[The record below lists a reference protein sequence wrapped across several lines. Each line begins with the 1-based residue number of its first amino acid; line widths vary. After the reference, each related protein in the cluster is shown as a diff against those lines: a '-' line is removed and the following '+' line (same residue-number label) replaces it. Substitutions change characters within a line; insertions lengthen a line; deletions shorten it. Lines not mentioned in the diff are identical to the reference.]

1 MHTSA
6 LEDAEL
12 TENELQPE
20 ITDTPTIEQPETPE
34 PETTALMPTE
44 PEVIEGEVI
53 EIEPPE
59 PFDAHTPPKQ
69 KPYWLLIPFT
79 ILFCLLF
86 LAASSLFP
94 LLTPSATVTIIPVER
109 NITLTA
115 AIQVQGRELP
125 LLTLMQSTSI
135 PATGKRHQSARHAG
149 GTITFY
155 NGSFSSQTIAAGT
168 MVTGKDGVH
177 INTGQTAIIPAGNPP
192 IYGHITVSAH
202 AVLAGSQGNIAAY
215 DINQACCGNSVL
227 AKNTQ
232 AFTGGASAR
241 DFLVVTRTDM
251 NNAVTSLL
259 VPLSQSEDAAL
270 QAQLHTGEALITPSC
285 TPSVS
290 SNHKPGDEAKHV
302 SVTVSV
308 TCEGFAYVAQKVYA
322 HATQMIAKKALQRLG
337 TGYTVLG
344 DITASVIHATITD
357 QARGIATLTVKLDA
371 TFIYQIT
378 PGEKHQLIKLIAG
391 KSKSSALH
399 KLLSQPGIQA
409 ASIRCTGGDTLPH
422 DPNHITISMVYSV
435 VSPSLF

>member
-6 LEDAEL
+6 LEEAAL
-12 TENELQPE
+12 TEITNEP
-20 ITDTPTIEQPETPE
+20 QPETSE
-34 PETTALMPTE
+34 PTSAPD
-44 PEVIEGEVI
+44 VIEGEVI
-53 EIEPPE
+53 EIAPPE

-69 KPYWLLIPFT
+69 KRYWLLIPLT
-79 ILFCLLF
+79 ILFCLIF

-168 MVTGKDGVH
+168 IVTGKDGVH
-177 INTGQTAIIPAGNPP
+177 IITDQAAIIPAGNPP
-192 IYGHITVSAH
+192 IYGQITVSAH
-202 AVLAGSQGNIAAY
+202 AVLAGSRGNIAAY

-259 VPLSQSEDAAL
+259 IPLSQSEDAAL

-290 SNHKPGDEAKHV
+290 SNHKPGDDAKHV
-302 SVTVSV
+302 SVAVSV

-322 HATQMIAKKALQRLG
+322 HATQMITKKALQRLG
-337 TGYTVLG
+337 TGYTLLG

-357 QARGIATLTVKLDA
+357 PRRGIATLTVKLDA
-371 TFIYQIT
+371 TYIYQLS
-378 PGEKHQLIKLIAG
+378 PGEKQQLVNMIAG

-399 KLLSQPGIQA
+399 TLLSQPGIQA

-422 DPNHITISMVYSV
+422 DPSHITISILYNV
-435 VSPSLF
+435 V

>member
-1 MHTSA
+1 MQTIA
-6 LEDAEL
+6 LEEAAL
-12 TENELQPE
+12 TEITNEP
-20 ITDTPTIEQPETPE
+20 QPETSEPTSAPE
-34 PETTALMPTE
+34 PETTALVPTE

-53 EIEPPE
+53 EIEPPQTSE
-59 PFDAHTPPKQ
+59 DHTSPKQ
-69 KPYWLLIPFT
+69 KPYWLLIPLT

-168 MVTGKDGVH
+168 IVTGKDGVH
-177 INTGQTAIIPAGNPP
+177 IITDQAAIIPAGNPP
-192 IYGHITVSAH
+192 IYGQITVSAH

-259 VPLSQSEDAAL
+259 IPLSQSEDAAL

-290 SNHKPGDEAKHV
+290 SDHKPGDEAKQV

-308 TCEGFAYVAQKVYA
+308 TCSGIAYVAQKVYA
-322 HATQMIAKKALQRLG
+322 HATQMITKKALQRLG
-337 TGYTVLG
+337 TGYTLLDDV
-344 DITASVIHATITD
+344 TASVIHATISNPN
-357 QARGIATLTVKLDA
+357 RGIATLTVKLDA
-371 TFIYQIT
+371 TYVYQIT
-378 PGEKHQLIKLIAG
+378 PGEKQQLVNMIAG

-399 KLLSQPGIQA
+399 TLLSRPGIQA
-409 ASIRCTGGDTLPH
+409 ASIHCTGGDTLPH
-422 DPNHITISMVYSV
+422 DPNHITISILYNTV
-435 VSPSLF
+435 

>member
-1 MHTSA
+1 
-6 LEDAEL
+6 
-12 TENELQPE
+12 
-20 ITDTPTIEQPETPE
+20 
-34 PETTALMPTE
+34 
-44 PEVIEGEVI
+44 
-53 EIEPPE
+53 
-59 PFDAHTPPKQ
+59 
-69 KPYWLLIPFT
+69 
-79 ILFCLLF
+79 
-86 LAASSLFP
+86 
-94 LLTPSATVTIIPVER
+94 
-109 NITLTA
+109 
-115 AIQVQGRELP
+115 
-125 LLTLMQSTSI
+125 MQSTSI
-135 PATGKRHQSARHAG
+135 PATGKRHQSARPAG

-168 MVTGKDGVH
+168 IVTGNDGVH
-177 INTGQTAIIPAGNPP
+177 IITDQVAIIPAGNPP
-192 IYGHITVSAH
+192 IYGQITVSAH
-202 AVLAGSQGNIAAY
+202 AVLAGSRGNIAAY

-259 VPLSQSEDAAL
+259 IPLSQSEDAAL

-322 HATQMIAKKALQRLG
+322 NATQMITKKALQRLG

-344 DITASVIHATITD
+344 NISASVIHATITD
-357 QARGIATLTVKLDA
+357 QAGGIATLTVKLDA
-371 TFIYQIT
+371 TYIYQIT
-378 PGEKHQLIKLIAG
+378 PGEKQQLVNMIAG

-399 KLLSQPGIQA
+399 ILVSMPGIQA
-409 ASIRCTGGDTLPH
+409 ASIHCTGGDILPQN
-422 DPNHITISMVYSV
+422 PSHITISILYNTV
-435 VSPSLF
+435 

>member
-6 LEDAEL
+6 LEEAAL
-12 TENELQPE
+12 TEITNEPQPETSEPTSAPEPE
-20 ITDTPTIEQPETPE
+20 IT
-34 PETTALMPTE
+34 ALVPTE
-44 PEVIEGEVI
+44 PDVIEGEVI

-79 ILFCLLF
+79 ILFCLIF

-94 LLTPSATVTIIPVER
+94 LLTPSASVTIIPVER

-135 PATGKRHQSARHAG
+135 PATGKRHQSARHAR

-168 MVTGKDGVH
+168 IVTGNDGVH
-177 INTGQTAIIPAGNPP
+177 IITDQVAIIPAGNPP
-192 IYGHITVSAH
+192 IYGQITVSAH
-202 AVLAGSQGNIAAY
+202 AVLAGSRGNIAAY

-241 DFLVVTRTDM
+241 DYLVVTRTDM

-259 VPLSQSEDAAL
+259 IPLSQSEDAAL

-290 SNHKPGDEAKHV
+290 SNHKPGDEAKQV
-302 SVTVSV
+302 SITVSV
-308 TCEGFAYVAQKVYA
+308 TCSGIAYIAQKVYA
-322 HATQMIAKKALQRLG
+322 HATQMITKTALQRLG
-337 TGYTVLG
+337 TGYTLLG
-344 DITASVIHATITD
+344 DVTASVIHATITD

-378 PGEKHQLIKLIAG
+378 PGEKQQLVNMIAG

-399 KLLSQPGIQA
+399 KLLSMPGIQA
-409 ASIRCTGGDTLPH
+409 ASIHCTGGDTLPH
-422 DPNHITISMVYSV
+422 DPNHITISILYNTV
-435 VSPSLF
+435 